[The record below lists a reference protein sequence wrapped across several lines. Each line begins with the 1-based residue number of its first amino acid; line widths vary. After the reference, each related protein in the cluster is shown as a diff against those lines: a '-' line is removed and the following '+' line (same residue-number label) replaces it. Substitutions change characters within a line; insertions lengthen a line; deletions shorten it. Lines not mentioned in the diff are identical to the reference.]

1 MSNREKRR
9 YELEWGRLM
18 QGLCGPLEF
27 RKGQEGIGDSGIA
40 HNSAWRRA
48 GPVAYEGKSG
58 VETPV
63 LQL

>member
-1 MSNREKRR
+1 M
-9 YELEWGRLM
+9 EWGRLM